1 MLDSLLE
8 NLNYINVM
16 ILMAVESSFIP
27 FPSEVVVPPAAYMAA
42 EGKMSFSLV
51 LLFATFGSLIGAT
64 INYFLALFVGR
75 PIVYKFAGSKL
86 GRMCL
91 LNEEKIMQAEK
102 YFDKHGAIATLIG
115 RLVPAVRQLISIPAG
130 LARMNFGYF
139 TLYTIIG
146 AGFWNV
152 VLACIGWYLHSIVP
166 LNELNQQVEIY
177 ERPIIITICAL
188 VIVGLAYYLYK
199 VFKKN

>member
-75 PIVYKFAGSKL
+75 PIVYKFAGSKF

-91 LNEEKIMQAEK
+91 LNEGKIMQAEK

>member
-75 PIVYKFAGSKL
+75 PIVYKFAGSKF

>member
-75 PIVYKFAGSKL
+75 PIVYKFAGSKF

-146 AGFWNV
+146 AGSWNV